1 LPHTREDL
9 ITKIAPY
16 DYNPDADCSRFL
28 EFLSRDHAARID
40 ARLSTAMF
48 RLFNVGDVSRSSFL
62 FSRLRPQRK
71 SVFLDLFSKIF
82 GGYSQNTTA
91 DSLMKKPTGSIPND
105 IARLRGCRFITC
117 AETEEGKRLH
127 ESMLKQLTG
136 GDVVT
141 ARFLFSEYFDFY
153 FSGKIFIATN
163 HLPAILDTSQGFW
176 DRVKLIPFTVQ
187 IEPEKQID
195 KDTLLDSMLAEAAGI
210 LAWLVEG
217 FQKYQE
223 QPPPGRTG
231 RDQSRGRS
239 ISFFARF
246 DRSVYRG
253 NVRGHAADRRRIACP
268 SPINYVYKANN
279 PTFIRPTKSF
289 ASKPAKWLAPSGG

>member
-1 LPHTREDL
+1 
-9 ITKIAPY
+9 
-16 DYNPDADCSRFL
+16 
-28 EFLSRDHAARID
+28 
-40 ARLSTAMF
+40 
-48 RLFNVGDVSRSSFL
+48 
-62 FSRLRPQRK
+62 
-71 SVFLDLFSKIF
+71 
-82 GGYSQNTTA
+82 
-91 DSLMKKPTGSIPND
+91 MKKPTGSIPND

-195 KDTLLDSMLAEAAGI
+195 KDTLINSMLAEAAGV

-223 QPPPGRTG
+223 HRRLVEPAEIRAEVEAY
-231 RDQSRGRS
+231 R
-239 ISFFARF
+239 FARF
-246 DRSVYRG
+246 DRSVYR
-253 NVRGHAADRRRIACP
+253 
-268 SPINYVYKANN
+268 
-279 PTFIRPTKSF
+279 
-289 ASKPAKWLAPSGG
+289 